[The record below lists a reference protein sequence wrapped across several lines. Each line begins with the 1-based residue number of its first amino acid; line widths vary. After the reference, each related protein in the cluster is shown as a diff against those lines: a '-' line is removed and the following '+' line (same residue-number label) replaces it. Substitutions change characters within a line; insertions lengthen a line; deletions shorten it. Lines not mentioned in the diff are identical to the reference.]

1 MNIFTH
7 VLSSKKVQQIPK
19 FNLMHKSLLLFLFLF
34 SILSFGQSNKLFKK
48 TFTKQNGLEL
58 HHVTTMCIDND
69 GFLWL
74 GGTNNEVR
82 TIVLNNKQLFLQR
95 FNGKSF
101 HNIPLPILAE
111 PINKVGQIYKRNDG
125 KFYIKAVTA
134 IGHVLYLFDPITTI
148 FTRIKTGK
156 SIKDQV
162 QLSNVFT
169 YQEKDY
175 ILTQTGTETTIN
187 IIGNDLDLQPIFSYD
202 YLDNQYLISASTRI
216 IPFKDY
222 CIIGDNSFPTMAFD
236 WNGKLLQKQDQEA
249 FNHPKKGQTKF
260 WMEDIFKVDSSF
272 YAFIRNR
279 TQLYTIHE
287 ETKKITPSDIKNTT
301 LSKTYFNAYNDALG
315 NHIIISLLKREMHF
329 DLLESD
335 GFKTIHTEKVS
346 YSDVDFGFEIVSNNL
361 KEGFWTT
368 YNNELHYY
376 EFPSEK
382 IKTYLKTKSIRSIYE
397 IDTSN
402 YLVSTEL
409 KGWYNLNTTTNKV
422 LPLKLK
428 KNKKLL
434 LPKSS
439 RNIIKENDSI
449 IWSSNEGAILK
460 TNIKTLN
467 TASFNHYTVICM
479 ERPTDSTIIYGTQ
492 NYNLMEFNTNTKT
505 HKPLVATDSLYIYDL
520 EIQKNSNLVVAG
532 TDKGLLTYNL
542 KTKEHKFYN
551 DKTQLEDAYILM
563 CDYHKDYGYLLGT
576 RAGNI
581 IGFNPENESFT
592 TLYKDD
598 LQAGIATI
606 LFNKDLWWIN
616 TFNGIVSYNPKDKT
630 STRFSKNEGLSN
642 NEANRYSALK
652 TKDNAFL
659 VGTIQGLNYFRPED
673 LEVKKDASELVL
685 LQVNKYDKDLK
696 KYTTNFNRV
705 DLESNN
711 PIILPTE
718 NRALELHFGLKNAVK
733 ITQDYNFRYR
743 LNKKEWV
750 DLKHQNVIQIPNLA
764 AGNYT
769 LEIEALDFSRKKIA
783 DSLIITIKSRE
794 FIYKTWWFIALI
806 SLFII
811 AILLWML
818 KQAQIKKLLQ
828 ENFSQG
834 LIQSQEEER
843 SRIAIEL
850 HDSISQQLTLIKK
863 KAQNTNQDEITTLTH
878 NTLEEVR
885 TLSRGLYPPLLKQLG
900 LTESIEQLILDI
912 DKETSLFVS
921 GEVNKIDPY
930 FNEVQALNCYRFIQE
945 CINNVL
951 KHAEAKALSVSVIK
965 EQNTITIT
973 IEDNGKGFHLTHAKI
988 KNSLGLKTIYE
999 RIRILKGELTIDSNP
1014 KKGTIITAQIPVKY
1028 AEKK

>member
-1 MNIFTH
+1 
-7 VLSSKKVQQIPK
+7 
-19 FNLMHKSLLLFLFLF
+19 MHKSLLLFLFLF

-48 TFTKQNGLEL
+48 TFTKQDGLEL
-58 HHVTTMCIDND
+58 HLVTTMCIDND

-74 GGTNNEVR
+74 GGTNNDVR
-82 TIVLNNKQLFLQR
+82 TIILNNQQLFLQR

-101 HNIPLPILAE
+101 HNIALPILDE
-111 PINKVGQIYKRNDG
+111 PINKIGQIYKRNDG

-134 IGHVLYLFDPITTI
+134 IGHILYLFDPITTV

-175 ILTQTGTETTIN
+175 ILTQTGAKTTIN
-187 IIGNDLDLQPIFSYD
+187 SIGNDLDLQPIFSYK
-202 YLDNQYLISASTRI
+202 YLDNQYLISASTRF

-222 CIIGDNSFPTMAFD
+222 CIIGDNCFPIMVFD
-236 WNGKLLQKQDQEA
+236 WNGKLLQKQDQNA

-260 WMEDIFKVDSSF
+260 WMEDIFKIDSSF

-279 TQLYTIHE
+279 KQLYTIQE
-287 ETKKITPSDIKNTT
+287 KTKEIIPSDIKNTT

-315 NHIIISLLKREMHF
+315 NHIIISLLKDEMHF
-329 DLLESD
+329 NLLESD
-335 GFKTIHTEKVS
+335 GFKTMYTEKVS

-361 KEGFWTT
+361 KEGFWTA
-368 YNNELHYY
+368 YNNELYYY

-382 IKTYLKTKSIRSIYE
+382 IKTFLKTNSIRSIHE

-402 YLVSTEL
+402 YLISTEL
-409 KGWYNLNTTTNKV
+409 KGWYNVNTTTNEV
-422 LPLKLK
+422 NPLNLKL
-428 KNKKLL
+428 NNKLL
-434 LPKSS
+434 TPRSS
-439 RNIIKENDSI
+439 RNLIKENDSI
-449 IWSSNEGAILK
+449 VWSSNEGSILK

-467 TASFNHYTVICM
+467 TERFNHYTVICM
-479 ERPTDSTIIYGTQ
+479 ERSTDSTIIYGTQ
-492 NYNLMEFNTNTKT
+492 NYNLMEFNTSTKT

-551 DKTQLEDAYILM
+551 EKTQLEDPYILM

-598 LQAGIATI
+598 LKAGIATI

-652 TKDNAFL
+652 THDNVFL

-673 LEVKKDASELVL
+673 LEVKKDVSELVL
-685 LQVNKYDKDLK
+685 LQVNKYDNDLK
-696 KYTTNFNRV
+696 KYTTNFNRI
-705 DLESNN
+705 DLEANN

-718 NRALELHFGLKNAVK
+718 NRALELHFALKNAVK

-783 DSLIITIKSRE
+783 DSLNITIKSRE

-806 SLFII
+806 SLIII

-921 GEVNKIDPY
+921 GEVNKIDAF
-930 FNEVQALNCYRFIQE
+930 FNEAQALNCYRFIQE
-945 CINNVL
+945 CTNNVL
-951 KHAEAKALSVSVIK
+951 KHAEAKALSVSLIK
-965 EQNTITIT
+965 EQNLIIIT
-973 IEDNGKGFHLTHAKI
+973 IEDNGKGFHLTNAKI
-988 KNSLGLKTIYE
+988 KNSLGLKTIHE
-999 RIRILKGELTIDSNP
+999 RIRILNGELTINSTLEN
-1014 KKGTIITAQIPVKY
+1014 GTTITAQIPVKN
-1028 AEKK
+1028 AKKK